1 MSMKQRHIHRWLFC
15 AAVLLMCLLR
25 LPVQVHAA
33 NLEGAREAI
42 LECCLEGREKVD
54 LTYYSLTPDQL
65 QMLYDDLDN
74 SGQLPWYCTYYRLS
88 TYSDTG
94 LVAYFF
100 PARLDPAEYDY
111 ALYEQTVA
119 EILAETVHPGMSDWQ
134 IALSIHDYLV
144 ANAAYDE
151 TLTYRSGHDL
161 LVRGT
166 AVCRGYAEAYQ
177 DLLLRAGIPCHYV
190 SSEEMDHAWNL
201 VQIGGNWYHVDV
213 TWDDP
218 VSDIQ
223 GRVCHAY
230 FLLSDAAIS
239 DEDHGHFGW
248 KTDIACTDTTLDTDR
263 FWHGVNSGICYLD
276 AYTSFVRYYDEG
288 SYDIYL
294 RDEIT
299 GDLTIFGW
307 LDPNYIDIGYGS
319 YNYYNH
325 GLSLWNGRL
334 YYSDMEC
341 VYSRLPDGSDWR
353 VEYTLPVYDYN
364 KVICGSFVKDGTIY
378 LQLKNHDNEMLTIT
392 VPTVDQSRHTHSYT
406 TQTVPATCLQPG
418 GTVHSCGCGISYT
431 TDSTGMGEHSYGQPQ
446 TIEPAD
452 AAHTGLVAYTCTV
465 CGYQITEETPRLE
478 RESPFSGNGALG
490 GGITGFL
497 DAVTRSKVTLPLLLI
512 AIGISARS
520 MKKRKK

>member
-1 MSMKQRHIHRWLFC
+1 MKNTHIHRWLFC
-15 AAVLLMCLLR
+15 AAISLVLFLQLPLR
-25 LPVQVHAA
+25 AEAA
-33 NLEGAREAI
+33 YLEGAREAI

-54 LTYYSLTPDQL
+54 LTYYSLTPEQL
-65 QMLYDDLDN
+65 QTIFDDLDN

-134 IALSIHDYLV
+134 IALSIHDYLA

-151 TLTYRSGHDL
+151 SITYRSGYDL

-177 DLLLRAGIPCHYV
+177 DLLLRAGIPCRYV
-190 SSEEMDHAWNL
+190 SSKEMDHAWNL

-218 VSDIQ
+218 ISNIQ
-223 GRVCHAY
+223 GRVQHEY
-230 FLLSDAAIS
+230 FLLSDYAIS
-239 DEDHGHFGW
+239 DEDHEHFGW
-248 KTDIACTDTTLDTDR
+248 ATDIACTDTTLDEDR
-263 FWHGVNSGICYLD
+263 FWQDVASQICYLD
-276 AYTSFVRYYDEG
+276 AYTSYVRYYDEG
-288 SYDIYL
+288 AYNIYL
-294 RDEIT
+294 RDEVT
-299 GDLTIFGW
+299 GELTVFGW

-325 GLSLWNGRL
+325 GLSLWNGRV

-353 VEYTLPVYDYN
+353 VEYTLPVYDYY
-364 KVICGSFVKDGTIY
+364 KVICGSFVKDGTIF
-378 LQLKNHDNEMLTIT
+378 LQLKDHENEMLTIT
-392 VPTVDQSRHTHSYT
+392 VPTLDQSWHSHSYSA
-406 TQTVPATCLQPG
+406 QMIPATCLAPG
-418 GTVHSCGCGISYT
+418 GTLHSCSCGISYT
-431 TDSTGMGEHSYGQPQ
+431 TDPTPLADHSYGQPQ
-446 TIEPAD
+446 TVEPAD
-452 AAHTGLVAYTCTV
+452 ATHTGLVAYTCSI
-465 CGYQITEETPRLE
+465 CGHQITEETPRLGQ
-478 RESPFSGNGALG
+478 ESLFSGNGSLVEK
-490 GGITGFL
+490 IIGFL
-497 DAVTRSKVTLPLLLI
+497 DAVTQSKVLLPLLII
-512 AIGISARS
+512 AIVISARS
-520 MKKRKK
+520 LKKRKK